1 MPTTDVSSDPTWGYN
16 PISRRYVKRAGAI
29 WRRLVKSGTVSDP
42 EVAAQLANPS
52 IAAAWAS
59 LRDARGDAPAKRS
72 NNVSIPEPAP
82 EHRVS
87 RTDTVAARKATKKL
101 IAYHVEELEGLP
113 PDQVDALLRRL
124 LAMKLDK
131 TAEAPPAENNGQHQ
145 PRAGGAPIRVKVA
158 STARKTPPGR
168 RVRVADLF
176 SSGGDETTTDF
187 SD

>member
-1 MPTTDVSSDPTWGYN
+1 MSTDVSSDPRWGYN
-16 PISRRYVKRAGAI
+16 PISRRYVIRTGAI

-59 LRDARGDAPAKRS
+59 LRNARGDAPAKRS

-101 IAYHVEELEGLP
+101 IADHVEELEGLP

-131 TAEAPPAENNGQHQ
+131 TAEAPPAENNGQQ
-145 PRAGGAPIRVKVA
+145 TRAGGAPIRVKVA
-158 STARKTPPGR
+158 PTARKAPAGR